1 MILDSP
7 ASSLPV
13 PSTSGDGASAAAP
26 PVGDGNLLTAAWE
39 SRAER
44 AAISDYYN
52 ESEIDY
58 QVWSVEGYRHFGY
71 WHWGIWPWQRRR
83 MLEAMND
90 VVFKQLDID
99 DLKSGNVGDFGC
111 GTAAVARYGCD
122 HYPQLGWH
130 AITISREQAEQGR
143 DKFAEAKRLHAED
156 RTGMD
161 SVHHGD
167 YHVLPWPDEF
177 LDAAFYFESL
187 CHSTEPEVALREA
200 VRVLKPGGRLVI
212 ADGYVTRPIEQTS
225 RWFRWLHDEVA
236 HNWAVPRFHEI
247 GWVPGWLEATGLK
260 LLTQREMGWRMAMSA
275 SHSVPLCLK
284 HTVKMLMRGKS
295 TAWQWKHLRASA
307 LAMMLGMQRKNFGY
321 YLLTLQKPLK

>member
-1 MILDSP
+1 MD
-7 ASSLPV
+7 ADTSLTPKITEKLV
-13 PSTSGDGASAAAP
+13 S
-26 PVGDGNLLTAAWE
+26 GNLLKSAWE
-39 SRAER
+39 DRAER

-58 QVWSVEGYRHFGY
+58 RVWSVEGYRHFGY
-71 WHWGIWPWQRRR
+71 WQMGIWPWQRRR

-90 VVFKQLDID
+90 VLFKQLGVAN
-99 DLKSGNVGDFGC
+99 LKSGNIGDLGC

-122 HYPQLGWH
+122 HLPHLGWH
-130 AITISREQAEQGR
+130 AITISREQAAQGQA
-143 DKFAEAKRLHAED
+143 KFEEARRLHAED

-200 VRVLKPGGRLVI
+200 VRVLKPGGKLVI
-212 ADGYVTRPIEQTS
+212 ADGFLNHPLGNTS
-225 RWFRWLHDEVA
+225 RWFRWLHNEVA
-236 HNWAVPRFHEI
+236 HNWAVPSFHEAAL
-247 GWVPGWLEATGLK
+247 VADWLEATGLK
-260 LLTQREMGWRMAMSA
+260 LVKQRELGWRVAVSA
-275 SHSVPLCLK
+275 SHSVPLVVM
-284 HTVKMLMRGKS
+284 HTAKLLFRGKS

-307 LAMMLGMQRKNFGY
+307 LAMLLGMQRKNFGY
-321 YLLTLQKPLK
+321 YLFTLQKPHD